1 MPMKHLLTL
10 LLLLALNA
18 AAQTPPEPP
27 KPPVDPTV
35 PDAALQQ
42 LLMAGAGSQQN
53 SKALPTILMRGRII
67 NQTGQG
73 LVIIEVNKQILA
85 LKQGGTLS
93 LSGEFSHLSLQL
105 SELTKESATIE
116 VLPLK
121 QTLRLQ

>member
-35 PDAALQQ
+35 PDAALQK
-42 LLMAGAGSQQN
+42 LLMATVQN
-53 SKALPTILMRGRII
+53 KASEQSVPAILMRGKII

-105 SELTKESATIE
+105 TELTKESATIE

>member
-1 MPMKHLLTL
+1 MPMKHLLNL

-42 LLMAGAGSQQN
+42 LLMAGAGGQQN
-53 SKALPTILMRGRII
+53 SKALPTILMRGKII

-73 LVIIEVNKQILA
+73 LLIIEVNKQILA
-85 LKQGGTLS
+85 LKQGSTLS

>member
-42 LLMAGAGSQQN
+42 LLMAGTGSQAKA
-53 SKALPTILMRGRII
+53 KALPAVIMHGKII

-73 LVIIEVNKQILA
+73 LVIVEVNKQILA

-105 SELTKESATIE
+105 TELTKESATIE

>member
-1 MPMKHLLTL
+1 VQQRVDGRPGGAHPPRSGGGRGHVQH
-10 LLLLALNA
+10 AA
-18 AAQTPPEPP
+18 AAQGVTR
-27 KPPVDPTV
+27 
-35 PDAALQQ
+35 AGGG
-42 LLMAGAGSQQN
+42 AGAGGQQN
-53 SKALPTILMRGRII
+53 NKALPTVLMRGRII

-85 LKQGGTLS
+85 LKQGSTLS

>member
-35 PDAALQQ
+35 PDAALQK
-42 LLMAGAGSQQN
+42 LLMATVQN
-53 SKALPTILMRGRII
+53 KASEQSMPAILMRGKII

-73 LVIIEVNKQILA
+73 LIIIEVNKQILA

-105 SELTKESATIE
+105 TELTKESATIE

>member
-35 PDAALQQ
+35 PDAALQK
-42 LLMAGAGSQQN
+42 LLMATVQN
-53 SKALPTILMRGRII
+53 KASEQSIPTILMHGKII

-105 SELTKESATIE
+105 TELNKESATIE

>member
-1 MPMKHLLTL
+1 MKHLLLTA
-10 LLLLALNA
+10 LLLASLA
-18 AAQTPPEPP
+18 SAQTPSPP
-27 KPPVDPTV
+27 RTAPDPTV

-42 LLMAGAGSQQN
+42 LLMATLQN
-53 SKALPTILMRGRII
+53 KASEASIPAILMRGKII
-67 NQTGQG
+67 NQTGHG
-73 LVIIEVNKQILA
+73 LIIIEVNKQIYT

-93 LSGEFSHLSLQL
+93 LSGEFSHISLQL